1 MSDFVEVT
9 PLGVDHPMLLNL
21 DTVKFIANEKNGR
34 AVICYRDRMDGYQ
47 AVKDDYEDLKQRIV
61 KGYMR

>member
-21 DTVKFIANEKNGR
+21 DSVKFIAEEKNGN
-34 AVICYRDRMDGYQ
+34 AYICYRDRADGYQ
-47 AVKDDYEDLKQRIV
+47 RIQDRYEDLKQRIV
-61 KGYMR
+61 KGYM